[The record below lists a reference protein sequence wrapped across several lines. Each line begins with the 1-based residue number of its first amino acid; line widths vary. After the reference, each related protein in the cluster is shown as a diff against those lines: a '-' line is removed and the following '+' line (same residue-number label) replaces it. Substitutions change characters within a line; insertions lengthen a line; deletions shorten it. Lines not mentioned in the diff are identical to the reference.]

1 MIRTSLMAF
10 ACVLTCMTTVPAA
23 TTGTDTSALKP
34 IEVEAEGTGRNH
46 DEAMVSAKR
55 AAVEKGIG
63 TLIHSETEIK
73 NFMVNKDM
81 VIARTAGAVKTV
93 QTLSESTGPDGAVTV
108 RIKATVSSKQITD
121 DLMAM
126 RILLES
132 MQKPRVMVLVR
143 ENNMNDTAASGN
155 IAENEII
162 NYLTEKGFSLVDH
175 AAVEQLKKHEQA
187 IQALDGNA
195 AAAAV
200 IGTQAGAEIVITGNA
215 VSRVVDNTLINLGNM
230 KSCQADVSLK
240 VFTCSN
246 AAVITA
252 KNEHAAV
259 VHINPASGGAKAIT
273 AAVQKILDR
282 QLLEKIVDS
291 WQDIINNGVPLRVMV
306 SNVKSFK
313 TSKAV
318 IEGLPAIVAN
328 VVKVTKRDWNQGT
341 GILELEVV
349 YKGTV
354 DGFCETVDNGK
365 LPDGSVL
372 SVTGSSSGSARLKVL
387 STPAARSPAQGL
399 EKASPENDDQ

>member
-1 MIRTSLMAF
+1 
-10 ACVLTCMTTVPAA
+10 VL
-23 TTGTDTSALKP
+23 
-34 IEVEAEGTGRNH
+34 
-46 DEAMVSAKR
+46 
-55 AAVEKGIG
+55 
-63 TLIHSETEIK
+63 
-73 NFMVNKDM
+73 
-81 VIARTAGAVKTV
+81 ARTAGAVKTV
-93 QTLSESTGPDGAVTV
+93 KTLSESTGPDGAVTV
-108 RIKATVSSKQITD
+108 RIKAVVSSRQITD
-121 DLMAM
+121 DLMALH
-126 RILLES
+126 ILLES

-162 NYLTEKGFSLVDH
+162 NFLTTKGFSLVDH
-175 AAVEQLKKHEQA
+175 AAVEQLKKQEQA

-215 VSRVVDNTLINLGNM
+215 VSRVVDNTSINLGTM

-240 VFTCSN
+240 VFTCAN

-252 KNEHAAV
+252 KNEHAAM
-259 VHINPASGGAKAIT
+259 VHINPVSGGAKAIA

-282 QLLEKIVDS
+282 TLLEKIVGS

-306 SNVKSFK
+306 SSVKSFT

-318 IEGLPAIVAN
+318 IDGLPSIISN

-354 DGFCETVDNGK
+354 DGFCETIDNRK
-365 LPDGSVL
+365 LSDGSVL
-372 SVTGSSSGSARLKVL
+372 SVTGSSSGSARLKV
-387 STPAARSPAQGL
+387 STPGTRSTTQES
-399 EKASPENDDQ
+399 EKKSSEDSDE